1 MLADFPQDQEGNEVD
16 RYDVI
21 AISILRFVKPIN
33 ILTVNSY
40 STA

>member
-1 MLADFPQDQEGNEVD
+1 MLADFPQDQEGYEVD

-21 AISILRFVKPIN
+21 TISVLGFVEPIN